1 MLLMIESEI
10 RGNICH
16 SVLCNAKINNKY
28 MNNYN
33 KNRESLYISY
43 LERNNLY
50 LNECKTDYI
59 NEDFVKIL

>member
-1 MLLMIESEI
+1 
-10 RGNICH
+10 
-16 SVLCNAKINNKY
+16 

-50 LNECKTDYI
+50 LSEYKTDYI